1 MNRNDDPTAFREACY
16 DTPITGLDRTR
27 LAEAERRDDP
37 SLLLDCPG
45 VCLKSRERD
54 PKMGGFPKH
63 HGILVRYD
71 EKTDYVLVRGHNSPV
86 SPACTWTG
94 TVSEYRAMWEVD

>member
-1 MNRNDDPTAFREACY
+1 MIRSDDPKVFHEAWL
-16 DTPITGLDRTR
+16 DTPLGGPSKER

-54 PKMGGFPKH
+54 PQSGYFPKH

-94 TVSEYRAMWEVD
+94 TVSEYRTMWQVD